1 MTDTRPILVTRDQA
15 AAIGQLIRS
24 TGDASLGAVQPGAIG
39 RDSALVVALT
49 AAIPAGS
56 SATVLANIMRLD
68 GDTWTNTKQQI
79 AVRSLNGLAVSTTGR
94 RIARRVSTFG
104 WCVVET

>member
-1 MTDTRPILVTRDQA
+1 MTDEHPILATRDQA
-15 AAIGQLIRS
+15 AAIGDLIRS
-24 TGDASLGAVQPGAIG
+24 TGDASLGAMQPGIIRSG
-39 RDSALVVALT
+39 DALVVALT

-68 GDTWTNTKQQI
+68 GDTWTDTKQQI